1 MVENERFQGLDGQRY
16 PVLEFDGQNQTEARV
31 GWPKMDFFLFLMI
44 EFISFGCVLISGEH
58 VPKLDENG

>member
-31 GWPKMDFFLFLMI
+31 GWPKVDFFLFLLTFRNF
-44 EFISFGCVLISGEH
+44 ETLNVDLVNFD
-58 VPKLDENG
+58 PKNDI